1 MNNNLCIITNIGA
14 HYRYPIFSLISREI
28 GCDFFLGDKVKQK
41 LKTFDYER
49 LDGYKRTL
57 KNQFLGPFYWQTNSV
72 SLVFKDY
79 KYYIL
84 DGEPFVFLHGLFSFY
99 VSSWGKRLY
108 HGHTGGMDVRDI
120 SKD

>member
-72 SLVFKDY
+72 SSSSKIINTISLTES
-79 KYYIL
+79 L
-84 DGEPFVFLHGLFSFY
+84 FVFLHGLFSFY
-99 VSSWGKRLY
+99 AGSWGKDHIMVTRVVW
-108 HGHTGGMDVRDI
+108 T
-120 SKD
+120 